1 MPPFPPCETTDL
13 INLCAPA
20 PIYNWPSW
28 FYIQLPNVIWY
39 GVVLLL
45 LVLGMFLPFPAR
57 EVDTTGY
64 DASEGE

>member
-1 MPPFPPCETTDL
+1 MPPLPPCATTGI

-28 FYIQLPNVIWY
+28 FYIQLPNLIWF
-39 GVVLLL
+39 GAVVVL
-45 LVLGMFLPFPAR
+45 LVLGMLLPFPSR

-64 DASEGE
+64 VAPEGE

>member
-1 MPPFPPCETTDL
+1 MPPFPPCETTGL

-28 FYIQLPNVIWY
+28 FFIQLPNLIWY
-39 GVVLLL
+39 GVVALLL
-45 LVLGMFLPFPAR
+45 IAGMLLPFPSR

-64 DASEGE
+64 DVAEGE

>member
-1 MPPFPPCETTDL
+1 MPPLPPCETTGL

-28 FYIQLPNVIWY
+28 FYIQLPNLIWF
-39 GVVLLL
+39 GVAAGLLI
-45 LVLGMFLPFPAR
+45 LGMLLPFPSR

-64 DASEGE
+64 DVSEGE

>member
-1 MPPFPPCETTDL
+1 MPPFPPCETTGL

-28 FYIQLPNVIWY
+28 FFIQLPNVIWL
-39 GVVLLL
+39 GMVVVV
-45 LVLGMFLPFPAR
+45 LVLGIFAPFPSR

-64 DASEGE
+64 DVREGE

>member
-1 MPPFPPCETTDL
+1 MPPFPPCETTGL

-28 FYIQLPNVIWY
+28 FYIQLPNLIWF
-39 GVVLLL
+39 GAVFLIFVVCL
-45 LVLGMFLPFPAR
+45 FLPFPAR

-64 DASEGE
+64 EMKEVE